1 MSALK
6 NIKFIS
12 RILKGRKMMQQLIQ
26 KKEKI
31 KPENIFVAIDVET
44 TGLSPTTNELIEVS
58 AIKYEG
64 QKKIDT
70 FTSLIKPKVRIPYY
84 ITNIT
89 GITNEMVE
97 NSPAVEE
104 IMPNLINFIGEN
116 PIVAHNANFD
126 YKFIQN
132 YSNNAFSNNIL
143 IDTVQIG
150 RKLYPN
156 LPNHKLGTIAKH
168 IGITEDGFHRAE
180 FDCECCAKIYME
192 YLEK

>member
-1 MSALK
+1 
-6 NIKFIS
+6 
-12 RILKGRKMMQQLIQ
+12 MQKLLQ
-26 KKEKI
+26 KQEETKLNK
-31 KPENIFVAIDVET
+31 IFVAIDVET
-44 TGLSPTTNELIEVS
+44 TGLSPIANELIEIS
-58 AIKYEG
+58 AIKYDG
-64 QKKIDT
+64 QNKIDT
-70 FTSLIKPKVRIPYY
+70 FTSLIKPKAKIPYY

-89 GITNEMVE
+89 GITNEMVK
-97 NSPAVEE
+97 NSPYIEE
-104 IMPNLINFIGEN
+104 IMPNLIKFIGEN

-132 YSNNAFSNNIL
+132 YSNNAFSKNKL

-150 RKLYPN
+150 RILYPN
-156 LPNHKLGTIAKH
+156 LANHKLGTIAKY

>member
-1 MSALK
+1 
-6 NIKFIS
+6 
-12 RILKGRKMMQQLIQ
+12 MQEL
-26 KKEKI
+26 KEKQNI
-31 KPENIFVAIDVET
+31 VDSSNIFVAIDVET
-44 TGLSPTTNELIEVS
+44 TGLSPILNELIEVS
-58 AIKYEG
+58 AIKYNGSE
-64 QKKIDT
+64 KLDT
-70 FTSLIKPKVRIPYY
+70 FSTLIKPRARIPYH

-97 NSPAVEE
+97 NSPYVEDV
-104 IMPNLINFIGEN
+104 MPSLIEFIGNN

-132 YSNNAFSNNIL
+132 YSDNAFSKNTL

-150 RKLYPN
+150 RRLYPN

-180 FDCECCAKIYME
+180 FDCECCARIYMKA
-192 YLEK
+192 LEEK